1 VAVPAGVSPEL
12 AAAAEAAGV
21 RATPYLVEPDGAAL
35 TTIAGMIDAGEVVV
49 EVVVEVA
56 ETFPLEQAGAAHTR
70 GESGRTRG
78 KLVLT
83 IAG

>member
-1 VAVPAGVSPEL
+1 MAQ
-12 AAAAEAAGV
+12 AADAAGV
-21 RATPYLVEPDGAAL
+21 RVTPFLVEPDGAAL
-35 TTIAGMIDAGEVVV
+35 TTIAGLIDGG

-70 GESGRTRG
+70 SEAGRTGG

-83 IAG
+83 VAS